1 MLEGEIP
8 LDIASIGR
16 SRSAPLGES
25 DRNSHHTPNR
35 SGRNAEKVWQNA
47 VHVPPSDAE
56 YSSDGDKPT
65 YNVGIH
71 KECHI
76 LQADERQ
83 SLLAYALEAN
93 IQPPQV
99 RRRTNE

>member
-1 MLEGEIP
+1 MEVEIP
-8 LDIASIGR
+8 LDRASIGR
-16 SRSAPLGES
+16 SRSAQLGNC

-35 SGRNAEKVWQNA
+35 TERNAEKVWQNA

-93 IQPPQV
+93 IQPPKV
-99 RRRTNE
+99 RLRTNE